1 MEPVVIRTIEELDNA
16 LPLLMPYAPMRGSV
30 AVIDQSAQPVAVL
43 TPDLLEHYQ
52 SAGAAR
58 LASELFIF
66 HGRQVFLYEFGSD
79 ENTELAKDALALV
92 NARVSVTRYV
102 GMDRVSSLFRGVPSR
117 EQYIQSGG
125 DRALDEAYERA
136 ERVIK
141 GTEPRY

>member
-1 MEPVVIRTIEELDNA
+1 MEPKVIRTLEELDNA
-16 LPLLMPYAPMRGSV
+16 LPTLMPYAPMRGSV
-30 AVIDQSAQPVAVL
+30 AVIDQSARPVAVL

-52 SAGAAR
+52 SVGAAL

-92 NARVSVTRYV
+92 DAHVIVTRYM
-102 GMDRVSSLFRGVPSR
+102 GMGKVSSLFRGMPSR
-117 EQYIQSGG
+117 DQYIQSGG

-136 ERVIK
+136 ERVIN
-141 GTEPRY
+141 GTEPRD